1 MLCIICNS
9 HVYQAILSRGYFI
22 FSWLYRFETLTWCDC
37 LRGRCSTGA
46 TITFAWRRGGAGNG
60 GGGTMDSAC
69 VRGGGNI
76 YGSMHPISPL
86 QNLPSS
92 WNTSNKVPRA
102 LRTRYLF
109 WGIRGT
115 YPAIVPCTRRTPTS
129 NMSFDAPAA
138 GADNRS
144 APPKQKGRLAR
155 PMFIPR

>member
-1 MLCIICNS
+1 MIVC
-9 HVYQAILSRGYFI
+9 VADVQRGQLSPSLGVEAAR
-22 FSWLYRFETLTWCDC
+22 
-37 LRGRCSTGA
+37 A
-46 TITFAWRRGGAGNG
+46 TEAGGQW
-60 GGGTMDSAC
+60 T
-69 VRGGGNI
+69 VRASGVEGDI

-144 APPKQKGRLAR
+144 APPNKKGAWRAPCSFLVSLLLPSPQKLKGCL
-155 PMFIPR
+155 